1 MVHIRYSRWAAS
13 GGDSLDPESVFD
25 QLNENMNDTGD
36 LQQAMRRLMQKG
48 LKQGEKQTKGIEDLL
63 SQVAREMRK
72 LYDEYKL
79 QSAMDEVQE
88 KLDSVVDQEQQT
100 LEQMDQSG
108 QDVQENK
115 RFLNDLPGKTSE
127 AIDKLT
133 SYRFENSNAEKDF
146 EQLVMQLEQIR
157 KLENWLRR
165 EGSLF
170 RGQTP
175 MDFQQSQEL
184 MERMEDLR
192 KLESQLSSMQ
202 LKDVDKEL
210 LEKLLGGDPK
220 QDFEGIMRMQSLLEE
235 GGYVL
240 ESGDRFELTPK
251 GVRRIGQ
258 LALRDIYQQLRRDGM
273 GRHSTRNRGSQEV
286 VLESNKPYVQGDPLH
301 INMIQ
306 TLKNALVRGGGVP
319 VRIGPKD
326 FSVYETELN
335 TRAATVLLLDM
346 SWSMSWEGRFAAAKK
361 VALAMESLV
370 RALYPRDYFGIV
382 GFFTRAVELKAKDL
396 PQATW
401 NMGDPFTNL
410 QDGLHLASTMLDRK
424 PSANQQIIV
433 ITDGQPTAYC
443 RQGRLYCEWPLS
455 FGGISQ
461 RAAEETL
468 KEAERVTRK
477 GITINTFMLD
487 DSPVLR
493 GFVDDL
499 TRINKGR
506 AFYSRPDRLGEYL
519 LVDYLTHQ
527 RKEGLMRLR
536 IKPFHLF
543 Q

>member
-1 MVHIRYSRWAAS
+1 MVHIRYSRWDTTQR
-13 GGDSLDPESVFD
+13 DSLDSDDVFD
-25 QLNENMNDTGD
+25 QLNDYMNDTGD

-48 LKQGEKQTKGIEDLL
+48 LKQGDKQTKGIDDLL
-63 SQVAREMRK
+63 SQVAKEMRK
-72 LYDEYKL
+72 LYDQYRL

-88 KLDSVVDQEQQT
+88 QLEQVVEQEKQT
-100 LEQMDQSG
+100 LDDLDQSG
-108 QDVQENK
+108 QDVKSNQQ
-115 RFLNDLPGKTSE
+115 FLNDLPSKTSE
-127 AIDKLT
+127 AVEKLT
-133 SYRFENSNAEKDF
+133 SYRFQNPDAEKQF
-146 EQLVMQLEQIR
+146 EQLLAQLDQIR

-175 MDFQQSQEL
+175 MEFQQSQEL

-192 KLESQLSSMQ
+192 RLEGQLSSMQ
-202 LKDVDKEL
+202 LKDVDMEL

-220 QDFEGIMRMQSLLEE
+220 QDFEGVMRMQSLLEE

-240 ESGDRFELTPK
+240 EQGDRFELTPR
-251 GVRRIGQ
+251 GIRRVGQ

-273 GRHSTRNRGSQEV
+273 GRHDTRNRGSQE
-286 VLESNKPYVQGDPLH
+286 LMTENSRPYVQGDPLH
-301 INMIQ
+301 INMVH
-306 TLKNALVRGGGVP
+306 TLKNALLHGGGIP
-319 VRIGPKD
+319 VRIHPGD
-326 FSVYETELN
+326 FAVYESEHS

-361 VALAMESLV
+361 VALAMETLV
-370 RALYPRDYFGIV
+370 RSMHPRDYFGIV

-410 QDGLHLASTMLDRK
+410 QDGLHLASQMLERK
-424 PSANQQIIV
+424 PSANQQMIV

-468 KEAERVTRK
+468 KEAERITRK

-506 AFYSRPDRLGEYL
+506 AFYTRPDRLGEYL
-519 LVDYLTHQ
+519 LVDYLSHQ
-527 RKEGLMRLR
+527 RK
-536 IKPFHLF
+536 KV
-543 Q
+543 

>member
-1 MVHIRYSRWAAS
+1 MVHIRYSRWDRS
-13 GGDSLDPESVFD
+13 TRNSPDSDTVFD
-25 QLNENMNDTGD
+25 QLNEYMNDSGD

-48 LKQGEKQTKGIEDLL
+48 IKRGENQTKGIDDLL

-72 LYDEYKL
+72 LYDEYRL

-88 KLDSVVDQEQQT
+88 QLESIVDQERQT
-100 LEQMDQSG
+100 LEELDRAG
-108 QDVQENK
+108 QDVQEK
-115 RFLNDLPGKTSE
+115 KQFLNNLPGKASE
-127 AIDKLT
+127 AVEKLT
-133 SYRFENSNAEKDF
+133 SYRFENTNAEKEF
-146 EQLVMQLEQIR
+146 QQLLMQLEQIR

-175 MDFQQSQEL
+175 LQFHESMDL
-184 MERMEDLR
+184 MERMEELR
-192 KLESQLSSMQ
+192 RLEGQLSSMQ
-202 LKDVDKEL
+202 LRDVDKEL

-220 QDFEGIMRMQSLLEE
+220 QDFEGVMRMQSLLEE

-240 ESGDRFELTPK
+240 EQGDRFELTPR
-251 GVRRIGQ
+251 GIRRVGQ

-273 GRHSTRNRGSQEV
+273 GRHSVRYRGSQEIQI
-286 VLESNKPYVQGDPLH
+286 ENSRPYVQGDALH

-306 TLKNALVRGGGVP
+306 TLKNALLNGGGVP
-319 VRIGPKD
+319 VRIRPGD
-326 FSVYETELN
+326 FVVYDSEHT

-370 RALYPRDYFGIV
+370 RSLHPRDYFGIV
-382 GFFTRAVELKAKDL
+382 GFFTRAVELKPKDL

-410 QDGLHLASTMLDRK
+410 QDGLHLAAEMLERR
-424 PSANQQIIV
+424 PSPNQQMIV

-468 KEAERVTRK
+468 KEAERITRK

-499 TRINKGR
+499 TRINRGR
-506 AFYSRPDRLGEYL
+506 AFYTRPDRLGQYL
-519 LVDYLTHQ
+519 LIDYLSHQ
-527 RKEGLMRLR
+527 K
-536 IKPFHLF
+536 KKV
-543 Q
+543 

>member
-1 MVHIRYSRWAAS
+1 MVHIRYSRWDRNTR
-13 GGDSLDPESVFD
+13 DSLDSDTVFD
-25 QLNENMNDTGD
+25 QLNDYMNDSGD

-48 LKQGEKQTKGIEDLL
+48 IKQGEKQTKGIDDLL

-72 LYDEYKL
+72 LYDEYRL

-88 KLDSVVDQEQQT
+88 QLESIVNEERQT
-100 LEQMDQSG
+100 LEELDQAG
-108 QDVQENK
+108 QDTQEK
-115 RFLNDLPGKTSE
+115 KQFLNNLPGKVSE
-127 AIDKLT
+127 AVEKLT
-133 SYRFENSNAEKDF
+133 SYRFENPNAEQEF
-146 EQLVMQLEQIR
+146 QQLLTQLEQIR

-175 MDFQQSQEL
+175 LQFQESMDL
-184 MERMEDLR
+184 MERMEELR
-192 KLESQLSSMQ
+192 RLEGQLSSMQ
-202 LKDVDKEL
+202 LRDVDKEL

-220 QDFEGIMRMQSLLEE
+220 QDFEGVMRMQSLLEE

-240 ESGDRFELTPK
+240 EQGDRFELTPR
-251 GVRRIGQ
+251 GIRRVGQ

-273 GRHSTRNRGSQEV
+273 GRHSIRYRGSQEIQI
-286 VLESNKPYVQGDPLH
+286 ENSRPYVQGDALH

-306 TLKNALVRGGGVP
+306 TLKNALLNGRGVP
-319 VRIGPKD
+319 VKIRPGD
-326 FSVYETELN
+326 FAVYDSEHTS
-335 TRAATVLLLDM
+335 RAATVLLLDM

-370 RALYPRDYFGIV
+370 RSLHPRDYFGIV
-382 GFFTRAVELKAKDL
+382 GFFTRAVELKPKDL

-410 QDGLHLASTMLDRK
+410 QDGLHLAAEMLERR
-424 PSANQQIIV
+424 PSPNQQMIV

-468 KEAERVTRK
+468 KEAERITRK

-499 TRINKGR
+499 TRINRGR
-506 AFYSRPDRLGEYL
+506 AFYTRPDRLGQYL
-519 LVDYLTHQ
+519 LIDYLSHQ
-527 RKEGLMRLR
+527 RK
-536 IKPFHLF
+536 KV
-543 Q
+543 

>member
-1 MVHIRYSRWAAS
+1 MVHIRYSRWDAS
-13 GGDSLDPESVFD
+13 LRDSLDSDSVFD

-48 LKQGEKQTKGIEDLL
+48 IKQGEKQTKGIDDLL

-72 LYDEYKL
+72 LYDEYRL

-88 KLDSVVDQEQQT
+88 QLDSILDQERQT
-100 LEQMDQSG
+100 LDQMSEAGEDTQA
-108 QDVQENK
+108 QQQ
-115 RFLNDLPGKTSE
+115 FLNDLPGKTSDAVE
-127 AIDKLT
+127 KLT
-133 SYRFENSNAEKDF
+133 SYRFENPDAEKAF
-146 EQLVMQLEQIR
+146 QQLVMQLEQIR

-175 MDFQQSQEL
+175 MQFQQSQEL

-192 KLESQLSSMQ
+192 RLEGQLSSMQ
-202 LKDVDKEL
+202 LKDVDKDL

-240 ESGDRFELTPK
+240 DQGDRFELTPR
-251 GVRRIGQ
+251 GVRRVGQ

-273 GRHSTRNRGSQEV
+273 GRHATRNRGNQEV
-286 VLESNKPYVQGDPLH
+286 LTENSRPYVQGDPLH
-301 INMIQ
+301 INMIH
-306 TLKNALVRGGGVP
+306 TLKNALLHGGGVP
-319 VRIGPKD
+319 VRIQPGD
-326 FSVYETELN
+326 FAVYETEHT

-370 RALYPRDYFGIV
+370 RSLHPRDYFGIV

-410 QDGLHLASTMLDRK
+410 QDGLHLASQMLERR
-424 PSANQQIIV
+424 PSQNQQMIV

-468 KEAERVTRK
+468 KEAERITRK

-506 AFYSRPDRLGEYL
+506 AFYTRPDRLGEYL
-519 LVDYLTHQ
+519 LVDYLSHQ
-527 RKEGLMRLR
+527 RK
-536 IKPFHLF
+536 KV
-543 Q
+543 

>member
-1 MVHIRYSRWAAS
+1 
-13 GGDSLDPESVFD
+13 
-25 QLNENMNDTGD
+25 
-36 LQQAMRRLMQKG
+36 
-48 LKQGEKQTKGIEDLL
+48 
-63 SQVAREMRK
+63 
-72 LYDEYKL
+72 
-79 QSAMDEVQE
+79 
-88 KLDSVVDQEQQT
+88 
-100 LEQMDQSG
+100 
-108 QDVQENK
+108 
-115 RFLNDLPGKTSE
+115 
-127 AIDKLT
+127 
-133 SYRFENSNAEKDF
+133 
-146 EQLVMQLEQIR
+146 MQLEQIR

-175 MDFQQSQEL
+175 MEFQQSQEL

-220 QDFEGIMRMQSLLEE
+220 QDFEGVMRMQSLLEE

-240 ESGDRFELTPK
+240 EQGERFDLTPK
-251 GVRRIGQ
+251 GVRRVGQ

-273 GRHSTRNRGSQEV
+273 GRHATRNRGSQEM
-286 VLESNKPYVQGDPLH
+286 VLETSRPYVQGDPLH

-306 TLKNALVRGGGVP
+306 TLKNALLQRRRRAGQ
-319 VRIGPKD
+319 D
-326 FSVYETELN
+326 QSQETFAVYESEYN

-370 RALYPRDYFGIV
+370 RSLHPRDYFGIV

-410 QDGLHLASTMLDRK
+410 QDGLHLATEMLGKK
-424 PSANQQIIV
+424 PSANQQMIV

-468 KEAERVTRK
+468 KEVERITRK

-506 AFYSRPDRLGEYL
+506 AFYTRPDRLGEYL
-519 LVDYLTHQ
+519 LVDYLSHQ
-527 RKEGLMRLR
+527 RK
-536 IKPFHLF
+536 KV
-543 Q
+543 

>member
-1 MVHIRYSRWAAS
+1 MAHFRYSRWDGS
-13 GGDSLDPESVFD
+13 RGDSLDADSVFD
-25 QLNENMNDTGD
+25 QLNDYMNETGD

-48 LKQGEKQTKGIEDLL
+48 IKQGEKQKKGIEDLL

-72 LYDEYKL
+72 LYDEYRL

-88 KLDSVVDQEQQT
+88 QLDQVVDQERQT
-100 LEQMDQSG
+100 LEDLDQSG
-108 QDVQENK
+108 QDVQDK
-115 RFLNDLPGKTSE
+115 KQFLNDLPGKTSE
-127 AIDKLT
+127 AVEKLT
-133 SYRFENSNAEKDF
+133 SYRFENAEAEKQF
-146 EQLVMQLEQIR
+146 QQLLMKLDQIR

-175 MDFQQSQEL
+175 MDFQQSQDL
-184 MERMEDLR
+184 MERMEELR

-220 QDFEGIMRMQSLLEE
+220 QDFEGVMRMQSLLEE

-240 ESGDRFELTPK
+240 EQGERFELTPK
-251 GVRRIGQ
+251 GVRRVGQ
-258 LALRDIYQQLRRDGM
+258 LALRDIYKQLRRDGM
-273 GRHSTRNRGSQEV
+273 GRHNTRNRGSHEMI
-286 VLESNKPYVQGDPLH
+286 LETSRPYVQGDALH

-306 TLKNALVRGGGVP
+306 TLKNALLHGGGVP
-319 VRIGPKD
+319 VRIRPND
-326 FSVYETELN
+326 FAVYESEYN

-346 SWSMSWEGRFAAAKK
+346 SWSMSWEGRFTAAKK

-370 RALYPRDYFGIV
+370 RALHPRDYFGLV
-382 GFFTRAVELKAKDL
+382 GFFTRAVELKPKDL

-410 QDGLHLASTMLDRK
+410 QDGLHLATEMLGRK
-424 PSANQQIIV
+424 PSANQQMIV

-468 KEAERVTRK
+468 KEVERITRK

-506 AFYSRPDRLGEYL
+506 AFYTRPDRLGEYL
-519 LVDYLTHQ
+519 LVDYLSHQ
-527 RKEGLMRLR
+527 RK
-536 IKPFHLF
+536 KV
-543 Q
+543 

>member
-1 MVHIRYSRWAAS
+1 MVHIRYSRWDARRH
-13 GGDSLDPESVFD
+13 DSMDADSVFD
-25 QLNENMNDTGD
+25 QLNDYMNDTGD

-48 LKQGEKQTKGIEDLL
+48 IKQGEKQTKGLDDLL
-63 SQVAREMRK
+63 QQIAREMRK
-72 LYDEYKL
+72 MYDEYKL

-88 KLDSVVDQEQQT
+88 QLESIVDQERRT
-100 LEQMDQSG
+100 LEDIDQSG
-108 QDVQENK
+108 QDTQSK
-115 RFLNDLPGKTSE
+115 KQFLNDLPGKTSE
-127 AIDKLT
+127 AVEKLT
-133 SYRFENSNAEKDF
+133 SYRFENADAEKEF
-146 EQLVMQLEQIR
+146 QKLLKQLEQIR

-175 MDFQQSQEL
+175 VDLKQSQEL
-184 MERMEDLR
+184 MERMEELR
-192 KLESQLSSMQ
+192 RLEGQLSSMQ

-210 LEKLLGGDPK
+210 LEKLLGGDPM
-220 QDFEGIMRMQSLLEE
+220 QDFEGVMRMQSLLEE

-240 ESGDRFELTPK
+240 EQGDRFELSPK
-251 GVRRIGQ
+251 GVRRVGQ
-258 LALRDIYQQLRRDGM
+258 LALRDIYRQLRRDGM
-273 GRHSTRNRGSQEV
+273 GRHEARYRGSHE
-286 VLESNKPYVQGDPLH
+286 LLIETSRPYVQGEPLH

-306 TLKNALVRGGGVP
+306 TLKNALLHGGGVP

-326 FSVYETELN
+326 FAVYESEHT

-370 RALYPRDYFGIV
+370 RSLHPRDYFGIV

-410 QDGLHLASTMLDRK
+410 QDGLHLASTLLERR
-424 PSANQQIIV
+424 PSANQQMIV

-468 KEAERVTRK
+468 KEAERITRK

-527 RKEGLMRLR
+527 RK
-536 IKPFHLF
+536 KV
-543 Q
+543 

>member
-115 RFLNDLPGKTSE
+115 QFLNDLPGKTSE

-273 GRHSTRNRGSQEV
+273 GRHSTRNRGSQEDVPRKQQALCAGRSAAYQHDPDLEERAAARRRRAGADRAQGLFGLRNRAQYPRRHRAV
-286 VLESNKPYVQGDPLH
+286 VGHE
-301 INMIQ
+301 
-306 TLKNALVRGGGVP
+306 LV
-319 VRIGPKD
+319 D
-326 FSVYETELN
+326 ELGRAASPRRKKSPWRWRVWCARC
-335 TRAATVLLLDM
+335 TRAITSASSV
-346 SWSMSWEGRFAAAKK
+346 
-361 VALAMESLV
+361 SLP
-370 RALYPRDYFGIV
+370 APSSSKPRTCRRRPG
-382 GFFTRAVELKAKDL
+382 
-396 PQATW
+396 TW
-401 NMGDPFTNL
+401 AIRSPTCRT
-410 QDGLHLASTMLDRK
+410 ACIWRTTMLDRK

-468 KEAERVTRK
+468 KEAERITRK

-527 RKEGLMRLR
+527 RKRV
-536 IKPFHLF
+536 
-543 Q
+543 

>member
-1 MVHIRYSRWAAS
+1 MVHIRYSRWDITQR
-13 GGDSLDPESVFD
+13 DSLDSDDVFD

-48 LKQGEKQTKGIEDLL
+48 IKQGDKQTKGIDDLL
-63 SQVAREMRK
+63 SQVAKEMRK
-72 LYDEYKL
+72 LYDQYRL

-88 KLDSVVDQEQQT
+88 QLEEVLEQEQQT
-100 LEQMDQSG
+100 LEDLDQSG
-108 QDVQENK
+108 QDVKANQQ
-115 RFLNDLPGKTSE
+115 FLNDLPSKTSE
-127 AIDKLT
+127 AVEKLT
-133 SYRFENSNAEKDF
+133 SYSFQNPDAEKQF
-146 EQLVMQLEQIR
+146 KQLLAQLDQIR

-175 MDFQQSQEL
+175 MQFQQSQEL

-192 KLESQLSSMQ
+192 RLEGQLSSMQ
-202 LKDVDKEL
+202 LKDVDMEL
-210 LEKLLGGDPK
+210 LEKLLGGEPK
-220 QDFEGIMRMQSLLEE
+220 QDFEGVMRMQSLLEE

-240 ESGDRFELTPK
+240 EQGDRFELTPR
-251 GVRRIGQ
+251 GIRRVGQ

-273 GRHSTRNRGSQEV
+273 GRHATRNRGSQE
-286 VLESNKPYVQGDPLH
+286 LMTENSRPYVQGDPLH
-301 INMIQ
+301 INMIH
-306 TLKNALVRGGGVP
+306 TLKNALLHGGGVP
-319 VRIGPKD
+319 VRIQPGD
-326 FSVYETELN
+326 FAVYESEHS

-361 VALAMESLV
+361 VALAMETLV
-370 RALYPRDYFGIV
+370 RSMHPRDYFGIV

-410 QDGLHLASTMLDRK
+410 QDGLHLASQLLERK
-424 PSANQQIIV
+424 PSVNQQMIV

-468 KEAERVTRK
+468 KEAERITRK

-506 AFYSRPDRLGEYL
+506 AFYTRPDRLGEYL
-519 LVDYLTHQ
+519 LVDYLSHQ
-527 RKEGLMRLR
+527 RK
-536 IKPFHLF
+536 KV
-543 Q
+543 

>member
-1 MVHIRYSRWAAS
+1 
-13 GGDSLDPESVFD
+13 VFD
-25 QLNENMNDTGD
+25 QLNEYMNDSGD

-48 LKQGEKQTKGIEDLL
+48 IKQGEKQTKGIDDLL

-72 LYDEYKL
+72 LYDEYRL

-88 KLDSVVDQEQQT
+88 QLDSIVDQERQT
-100 LEQMDQSG
+100 LEELDQAG
-108 QDVQENK
+108 QNTQEK
-115 RFLNDLPGKTSE
+115 KQFLNNLPGKVSDAVE
-127 AIDKLT
+127 KLT
-133 SYRFENSNAEKDF
+133 SYHFENTNAEKEF
-146 EQLVMQLEQIR
+146 QQLLMQLEQIR

-175 MDFQQSQEL
+175 LQFQQSMDL

-192 KLESQLSSMQ
+192 RLEGQLSSMQ
-202 LKDVDKEL
+202 LRDVDKEL

-220 QDFEGIMRMQSLLEE
+220 QDFEGVMRMQSLLEE

-240 ESGDRFELTPK
+240 EQGDRFELTPR
-251 GVRRIGQ
+251 GIRRVGQ

-273 GRHSTRNRGSQEV
+273 GRHSVRYRGSQEIQI
-286 VLESNKPYVQGDPLH
+286 ENSRPYVQGDALH

-306 TLKNALVRGGGVP
+306 TLKNALLNGGGVP
-319 VRIGPKD
+319 VKIRPGD
-326 FSVYETELN
+326 FAVYDSEHT

-370 RALYPRDYFGIV
+370 RSLHPRDYFGIV
-382 GFFTRAVELKAKDL
+382 GFFTRAVELKPKDL

-410 QDGLHLASTMLDRK
+410 QDGLHLAAEMLERR
-424 PSANQQIIV
+424 PSPNQQMIV

-468 KEAERVTRK
+468 KEAERITRK

-499 TRINKGR
+499 TRINRGR
-506 AFYSRPDRLGEYL
+506 AFYTRPDRLGQYL
-519 LVDYLTHQ
+519 LIDYLSHQ
-527 RKEGLMRLR
+527 K
-536 IKPFHLF
+536 KKV
-543 Q
+543 

>member
-1 MVHIRYSRWAAS
+1 MVHIRYSRWDPS
-13 GGDSLDPESVFD
+13 FRDSVDSESVFD
-25 QLNENMNDTGD
+25 QLNDYMNDTGD

-48 LKQGEKQTKGIEDLL
+48 IKQGEKQTKGIDELL
-63 SQVAREMRK
+63 AQVAREMRK
-72 LYDEYKL
+72 LYDEYRL
-79 QSAMDEVQE
+79 QSAMDEVQQQLE
-88 KLDSVVDQEQQT
+88 SIVEQERRT
-100 LEQMDQSG
+100 LEDLDQAG
-108 QDVQENK
+108 QDTESKQQ
-115 RFLNDLPGKTSE
+115 FLNDLPGKTSE
-127 AIDKLT
+127 AVEKLT
-133 SYRFENSNAEKDF
+133 SYRFENSDAEKDF
-146 EQLVMQLEQIR
+146 EQLVLQLEQIR

-175 MDFQQSQEL
+175 MQFQEFKDL

-192 KLESQLSSMQ
+192 RLEGQLSSMQ
-202 LKDVDKEL
+202 LRDVDQEL

-220 QDFEGIMRMQSLLEE
+220 QDFEGVMRMQSLLEE

-240 ESGDRFELTPK
+240 EQGDRFELTPR
-251 GVRRIGQ
+251 GIRRVGQ

-273 GRHSTRNRGSQEV
+273 GRHAIRNRGSQEF
-286 VLESNKPYVQGDPLH
+286 LIETSRPYVQGDPLY
-301 INMIQ
+301 INMVH
-306 TLKNALVRGGGVP
+306 TLKNALLHGGGIP
-319 VRIGPKD
+319 VQIRPGD
-326 FSVYETELN
+326 FAVYESEHT

-370 RALYPRDYFGIV
+370 RSLHPRDYFGIV
-382 GFFTRAVELKAKDL
+382 GFFTRAVELKPKDL

-410 QDGLHLASTMLDRK
+410 QDGLHLASEMLDRR
-424 PSANQQIIV
+424 PSPNQQMIV

-461 RAAEETL
+461 KAAEETL
-468 KEAERVTRK
+468 KEAERITRR

-506 AFYSRPDRLGEYL
+506 AFYTRPDRLGEYL
-519 LVDYLTHQ
+519 LVDYLSHQ
-527 RKEGLMRLR
+527 RKRV
-536 IKPFHLF
+536 
-543 Q
+543 